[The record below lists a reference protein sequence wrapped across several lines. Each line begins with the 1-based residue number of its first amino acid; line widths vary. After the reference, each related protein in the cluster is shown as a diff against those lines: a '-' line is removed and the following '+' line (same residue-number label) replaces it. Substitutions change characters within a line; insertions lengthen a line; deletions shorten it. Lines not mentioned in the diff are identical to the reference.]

1 MESIITAAT
10 VLTMYF
16 NAVNSTD
23 ANYMYNGDMED
34 GVVNKIEVY
43 ATNENK
49 QMEQKME
56 YCYEYDEQGRLQN
69 KEVLSWDEAKK
80 MWVKSSRL
88 TYKYYK
94 NGYNVEVSA
103 WNADKQ
109 AYDLPSEVTLYRSQ
123 APNLTTVKTYKMN
136 ETHDNMYL
144 TSRTVVM
151 EPIGTNLLA
160 VK

>member
-1 MESIITAAT
+1 METIITAAT

-16 NAVNSTD
+16 NAINSNDVNF
-23 ANYMYNGDMED
+23 MYNGDMED

-43 ATNENK
+43 ECNANK

-56 YCYEYDEQGRLQN
+56 YCYEYDEEGRLTS
-69 KEVLSWDEAKK
+69 KEMLGWDEAKK
-80 MWVKSSRL
+80 EWTKSSRL

-94 NGYNVEVSA
+94 NGYNVEMSY

-109 AYDLPSEVTLYRSQ
+109 QYDLPTEVTLYRSQ

-136 ETHDNMYL
+136 EKQDNMYL
-144 TSRTVVM
+144 TSSMVMM
-151 EPIGTNLLA
+151 EPLDDRLLA
-160 VK
+160 AQ

>member
-1 MESIITAAT
+1 MKAIITAVM
-10 VLTMYF
+10 VLTMCLTT
-16 NAVNSTD
+16 VNS
-23 ANYMYNGDMED
+23 
-34 GVVNKIEVY
+34 Y
-43 ATNENK
+43 AADNQSDT
-49 QMEQKME
+49 QKVE
-56 YCYEYDEQGRLQN
+56 YRYEYDEQGRLAN
-69 KEVLSWDEAKK
+69 KEMLSWDEAKK
-80 MWVKSSRL
+80 DWQKSSRL
-88 TYKYYK
+88 SYKYYK
-94 NGYNVEVSA
+94 NGYNVEVSQ

-151 EPIGTNLLA
+151 EPLETANLLA

>member
-1 MESIITAAT
+1 METIITAAT
-10 VLTMYF
+10 VIAMSF
-16 NAVNSTD
+16 GSVNTIEASTQQS
-23 ANYMYNGDMED
+23 
-34 GVVNKIEVY
+34 
-43 ATNENK
+43 NEEK
-49 QMEQKME
+49 VE
-56 YCYEYDEQGRLQN
+56 YRYEYDEQGRLSN
-69 KEVLSWDEAKK
+69 KETLSWDEAKK
-80 MWVKSSRL
+80 EWQKSSRL
-88 TYKYYK
+88 SYKYFK
-94 NGYNVEVSA
+94 NGYNVEVSS

-151 EPIGTNLLA
+151 EPLGTNLLA